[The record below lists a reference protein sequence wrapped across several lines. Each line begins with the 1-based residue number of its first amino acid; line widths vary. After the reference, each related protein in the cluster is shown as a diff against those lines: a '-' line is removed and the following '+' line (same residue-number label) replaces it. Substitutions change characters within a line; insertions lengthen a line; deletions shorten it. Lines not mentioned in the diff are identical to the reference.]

1 MPLAALIAAIPAYAE
16 DVRRSLAAVLAD
28 TPLTERQAWG
38 AALACAVA
46 AREPAVIAVFAE
58 EADRRL
64 DPAAVAAAKSAAAV
78 MAMSNVYYRAK
89 HQLAPAYAGLPA
101 RLSMR
106 VTARPGVDR
115 ADFELWAL
123 AVSAVAGCE
132 VCLRNHDGK
141 LRAAGVDEATA
152 HEVLRIAAA
161 VHAAAVVLGAERAT
175 GESPVFP
182 RSDDKAAGDGP
193 PSAS

>member
-1 MPLAALIAAIPAYAE
+1 MPLAALLAAIPDHAE

-28 TPLTERQAWG
+28 SPLTDQQLWG
-38 AALACAVA
+38 TALACAVA
-46 AREPAVIAVFAE
+46 AREPAVTAVFAT
-58 EADRRL
+58 EAERRL
-64 DPAAVAAAKSAAAV
+64 APAAVAAAKSAAAV
-78 MAMSNVYYRAK
+78 MAMNNVYYRAK
-89 HQLAPAYAGLPA
+89 HQLGPDYDGLPA

-123 AVSAVAGCE
+123 AVSAIAGCE

-141 LRAAGVDEATA
+141 LRAAGVEVATA
-152 HEVLRIAAA
+152 HEALRVAAA

-175 GESPVFP
+175 RESP
-182 RSDDKAAGDGP
+182 GLP
-193 PSAS
+193 PIG